1 MNDKMK
7 NLRRF
12 FRLPYPKA
20 AQPSL
25 SIDNETAYR
34 VLEISEQ
41 GLLLAQKPDESLQI
55 GEAICGSIQFHD
67 NHQEDIEGEVYR
79 LDERGVIVQLSRG
92 ISPKYMIQEQIYVK
106 NTFPVFFRYTVR
118 ENFKANQ

>member
-12 FRLPYPKA
+12 FRLPYPRA
-20 AQPSL
+20 AQPPL
-25 SIDNETAYR
+25 TVDKDTAYH

-41 GLLLAQKPDESLQI
+41 GLLIAPKPSAPLEI
-55 GEAICGSIQFHD
+55 GETISGNILFHD
-67 NHQEDIEGEVYR
+67 HHSEEIEGEVYR
-79 LDERGVIVQLSRG
+79 IEPRGVILKLSRG
-92 ISPKYMIQEQIYVK
+92 VSPKYMMQEQIYVK

-118 ENFKANQ
+118 ENFKATQ